1 VKLNQPEP
9 VLVDE
14 NEELEEEEE
23 FKDEE
28 EFKEEEP
35 QEAEYVVEVEDK
47 VEPEDETVLNNV
59 HEVGQSSTA
68 TFLQEDGDSLLPS
81 FIRRDINS
89 LFDRIASLTR
99 RVCGRDTA
107 YALVKRREGN
117 G

>member
-1 VKLNQPEP
+1 MK
-9 VLVDE
+9 VDIDDEE
-14 NEELEEEEE
+14 NEPEMI
-23 FKDEE
+23 F
-28 EFKEEEP
+28 P
-35 QEAEYVVEVEDK
+35 YVEADPLNPSPPAPDSESEYVVEVEDK

-81 FIRRDINS
+81 FMRRDINS

-99 RVCGRDTA
+99 QVCGRETA
-107 YALVKRREGN
+107 YALVKRREGK